1 MTAAAPGP
9 ASDPGTPLL
18 LRRSFDVRCTVKV
31 SHTFENLSAHV
42 ELEGDLAILPGDK
55 VLVHGA
61 EMNPPYGE
69 VQVEQRRA
77 TVTRATW
84 LERTWTRM
92 TGDLDCLSLLD
103 VSFSDR
109 RTP

>member
-1 MTAAAPGP
+1 MNA
-9 ASDPGTPLL
+9 
-18 LRRSFDVRCTVKV
+18 FDVYCTVSV

-42 ELEGDLAILPGDK
+42 ELEGDVAIEPGDK

-61 EMNPPYGE
+61 AINPPYGE
-69 VQVEQRRA
+69 VQVERRLA
-77 TVTRATW
+77 TVTRAGW

-109 RTP
+109 RSL

>member
-1 MTAAAPGP
+1 MSG
-9 ASDPGTPLL
+9 
-18 LRRSFDVRCTVKV
+18 RSFEVFCTVRV
-31 SHTFENLSAHV
+31 SHTFEELSAHV
-42 ELEGDLAILPGDK
+42 ELDGGVQVQPGDS

-61 EMNPPYGE
+61 EINPPYGE
-69 VQVEQRRA
+69 VQVERRKA
-77 TVTRATW
+77 TVTRAGW
-84 LERTWTRM
+84 LERTWTRL